1 MPRSSSSISRWRH
14 PEMEVQSKCGRLW
27 KHRKYWISI
36 SRTPSGTYRVSS
48 IKLLESRIP
57 NATSK
62 YSLCKN
68 SSNTNI
74 IIIRKNRIWT
84 YHNASLH
91 RSSLMCLPL
100 RKLTGFISRWRRR
113 MNMDYSQNKRQ
124 LAINYLISQL
134 LGDNPKNNI
143 FNSINNISINTR
155 VAHQNLH
162 SIKEIKRWLLFPQ
175 AKQTTLLGNIWT
187 RMGWTLSLVNT
198 RIENQSS
205 NLLQKWE

>member
-62 YSLCKN
+62 FSWCKN

-74 IIIRKNRIWT
+74 IIIRKNWIWT

-91 RSSLMCLPL
+91 RSSLMCLHL
-100 RKLTGFISRWRRR
+100 RNPSVIISRYAGGWRR
-113 MNMDYSQNKRQ
+113 
-124 LAINYLISQL
+124 SQL
-134 LGDNPKNNI
+134 TSGARTASSSPRLRLRGFYWVYMEWMGKGKFYYIWLGR
-143 FNSINNISINTR
+143 FNY
-155 VAHQNLH
+155 
-162 SIKEIKRWLLFPQ
+162 
-175 AKQTTLLGNIWT
+175 
-187 RMGWTLSLVNT
+187 
-198 RIENQSS
+198 
-205 NLLQKWE
+205 